1 MRRHATVSATAGQAA
16 DGVRSLADRFGIEPG
31 MVVMEMGYDDD
42 VDEDLRD
49 ALTDRCGELV
59 DEDTDEVVDAVLLWY
74 RDGDGDLFELLVDA
88 LGPLA
93 DNGVVW
99 LLTPK
104 AGRDGHVEP
113 SEITESAPTAG
124 LQQTSTV
131 NAGKDWSGARLVLRR
146 GRQGQ
151 EVAAV
156 ALAPGRSAPPGAAG
170 WPSPTRPRSW
180 HADRGWRRGAR
191 LRAEGPEQP
200 GGPALGLPGHA
211 RPCCWSSTRSPSPA
225 PARASCARCGT
236 TSTSTSTTTSRC

>member
-1 MRRHATVSATAGQAA
+1 MSATAGQAA

-42 VDEDLRD
+42 VDHDLRE
-49 ALTDRCGELV
+49 ALTDRSGDLV
-59 DEDTDEVVDAVLLWY
+59 DEDTDEVVDAVLVWY

-113 SEITESAPTAG
+113 SEIAESAPTAG

-131 NAGKDWSGARLVLRR
+131 NAGRDWSAARLVLRR
-146 GRQGQ
+146 G
-151 EVAAV
+151 AK
-156 ALAPGRSAPPGAAG
+156 SKK
-170 WPSPTRPRSW
+170 
-180 HADRGWRRGAR
+180 
-191 LRAEGPEQP
+191 
-200 GGPALGLPGHA
+200 
-211 RPCCWSSTRSPSPA
+211 
-225 PARASCARCGT
+225 
-236 TSTSTSTTTSRC
+236 